1 MTVPNAIIPT
11 LKEIEKTLS
20 AGNRLWLVGG
30 VQFMPRHTR
39 PLPAASAAL
48 ARWVG

>member
-30 VQFMPRHTR
+30 VQFMPRHTA
-39 PLPAASAAL
+39 PPYLPT
-48 ARWVG
+48 ARTRGWVG